1 MVVLALLSQWIPRY
15 MNGGNT
21 HEDTSGS
28 NSTSKPEDEHVPL
41 YSPFR
46 LPITYVPASQLRP
59 LSANLSSDLE
69 LMARTT
75 ETATTTTDI
84 SNMFMKHRGSM
95 YEQLFQPTH
104 SFGRQLIPEWG
115 KQFST
120 DVHYLT
126 DTQRILTEMTTY
138 QERINEMYPG
148 GGGKEVFQNRTES
161 VVDESV
167 CERITTIWND
177 MHHPEFLEK
186 YNYMEWNFLKPL
198 NESSAFLQILSM
210 GNILS
215 PVISLL
221 IPIIFL
227 LLPFVILK
235 LQGQPLT
242 FEVYVDVL
250 KRVAK
255 NHFIGKAIMGIQSMT
270 MDKLLYLVLMLGL
283 YLMQIYQNIV
293 TCRHFYDNTRQMNH
307 DLLELRQFCT
317 HSVRSMDVFVDMHR
331 DKASYG
337 IFCEEVQRRSN
348 HIKDLCKVLANVTP
362 FGLRVRKL
370 GDMGDMLKCY
380 YHLHSQSVA
389 QEAIR
394 YAIGFEGYV
403 DNLRGVSRH
412 MAAGHLSMAT
422 LGHMTDSSTLQFND
436 QYYPSL
442 LLRDGGGGAAV
453 VKNHVSLKKNIII
466 TGPNASGKTTFLKTT
481 AINIVLTQQLG
492 CGYYGAG
499 SCMPRPYTHIH
510 SYLNIPD
517 TSERDSLFQAEA
529 RRCKEIIDAVGQD
542 ATESHHFSIFDEL
555 YSGTNPKEATKAAY
569 AFLKYLSLRPNV
581 DFILTTHYVAVC
593 KKFKKNSKRV
603 ENYKMLVIQHKWGC
617 DDEDESKNHAEPS
630 VPNRSSLSKSKSSMK
645 YTYRIK
651 RGISK
656 IEGAG
661 QILEDMNYPTEIM
674 GTFHTSSSKE
684 KSE

>member
-1 MVVLALLSQWIPRY
+1 MVVLSLLSQWIPRY
-15 MNGGNT
+15 MNG
-21 HEDTSGS
+21 
-28 NSTSKPEDEHVPL
+28 KPEDAKSQDENEDTILTPTASQL
-41 YSPFR
+41 YLPFR
-46 LPITYVPASQLRP
+46 LPITYVPTRQLCP
-59 LSANLSSDLE
+59 LSTNLSSDLE
-69 LMARTT
+69 LM
-75 ETATTTTDI
+75 TTTTMATSTMSDV
-84 SNMFMKHRGSM
+84 SSSSLATLESTHRGSM

-120 DVHYLT
+120 DVEYLT
-126 DTQRILTEMTTY
+126 DTQHILADMTTY
-138 QERINEMYPG
+138 QERIQEMSQEN
-148 GGGKEVFQNRTES
+148 GKEVFQNRTES
-161 VVDESV
+161 LVDESV
-167 CERITTIWND
+167 CGRITTIWSG

-186 YNYMEWNFLKPL
+186 YNYMEWTFLKPL
-198 NESSAFLQILSM
+198 NESSAFLQILSL

-215 PVISLL
+215 PVVSLL
-221 IPIIFL
+221 IPVIFL

-235 LQGQPLT
+235 LQGQALT
-242 FEVYVDVL
+242 FEVYLDVL

-270 MDKLLYLVLMLGL
+270 MDKLLYMVLMLGL
-283 YLMQIYQNIV
+283 YLMQIYQNVV
-293 TCRHFYDNTRQMNH
+293 TCRHFYDNTRQMNN
-307 DLLELRQFCT
+307 DLLELRKFCT
-317 HSVRSMDVFVDMHR
+317 HSARSMDVFVDMHR
-331 DKASYG
+331 NKASYG
-337 IFCEEVQRRSN
+337 AFCEEVQRRSSDIKELCGMLA
-348 HIKDLCKVLANVTP
+348 HISP
-362 FGLRVRKL
+362 FGLHVRKL
-370 GDMGDMLKCY
+370 GDLGDMLKCY
-380 YHLHSQSVA
+380 YHVYSRPVA
-389 QEAIR
+389 KEAIR

-412 MAAGHLSMAT
+412 VKAGHLSMAT
-422 LGHMTDSSTLQFND
+422 LGTSSSASSTLQFND

-442 LLRDGGGGAAV
+442 LSRADGENSKI

-481 AINIVLTQQLG
+481 AINIILTQQLG
-492 CGYYGAG
+492 CGYYGSG
-499 SCMPRPYTHIH
+499 SCLPRPYTHIH

-529 RRCKEIIDAVGQD
+529 RRCKEIIDAVGKD

-603 ENYKMLVIQHKWGC
+603 ENYKMLVIKQ
-617 DDEDESKNHAEPS
+617 DNVNHAEPS
-630 VPNRSSLSKSKSSMK
+630 VPNCSKSKSSMK

-674 GTFHTSSSKE
+674 GTFHTSSE
-684 KSE
+684 

>member
-1 MVVLALLSQWIPRY
+1 MVVLGLLSTLIPTY
-15 MNGGNT
+15 FSKSKSDGSGNDT
-21 HEDTSGS
+21 KHETEEEVL
-28 NSTSKPEDEHVPL
+28 PVPL
-41 YSPFR
+41 YSPFC
-46 LPITYVPASQLRP
+46 LPITYVSSKQLHP
-59 LSANLSSDLE
+59 LSATLSSDLE
-69 LMARTT
+69 LMK
-75 ETATTTTDI
+75 TTTDV
-84 SNMFMKHRGSM
+84 SSSSDTHSASM

-126 DTQRILTEMTTY
+126 DTQDVLVDMPRY
-138 QERINEMYPG
+138 QQRMCMKIDTG
-148 GGGKEVFQNRTES
+148 GGGSRPVREVFQNQYE
-161 VVDESV
+161 DEVAIQEQV
-167 CERITTIWND
+167 CDRITAIWTGI
-177 MHHPEFLEK
+177 HHPEFLEK
-186 YNYMEWNFLKPL
+186 YNYMEWSFLKPL
-198 NESSAFLQILSM
+198 NESSTFLQLLSV

-235 LQGQPLT
+235 LQGQRLT
-242 FEVYVDVL
+242 FEVYLDVL

-255 NHFIGKAIMGIQSMT
+255 NHFIGKAITGIQSMT

-283 YLMQIYQNIV
+283 YLMQIYQNVV
-293 TCRHFYDNTRQMNH
+293 TCRHFYDNTRQMNN
-307 DLLELRQFCT
+307 DLLELHRFCAYST
-317 HSVRSMDVFVDMHR
+317 HSMDVFVDMH
-331 DKASYG
+331 DHKTSYRG
-337 IFCEEVQRRSN
+337 FCAEVRRRSG
-348 HIKDLCKVLANVTP
+348 HIKELRDRLAHVSP
-362 FGLRVRKL
+362 FGLHARK
-370 GDMGDMLKCY
+370 MGDLGYMLQCY
-380 YHLHSQSVA
+380 YHIHSQSVA
-389 QEAIR
+389 QDAIR
-394 YAIGFEGYV
+394 YAIGFEGYM
-403 DNLRGVSRH
+403 DNLRGVSH
-412 MAAGHLSMAT
+412 HVVAGHLSMAALT
-422 LGHMTDSSTLQFND
+422 IENTRKEEEKEQEETDEGKSSTKFND
-436 QYYPSL
+436 QYHPSL
-442 LLRDGGGGAAV
+442 LLSKSDAAAMV
-453 VKNHVSLKKNIII
+453 VKNDVSLKKNMIV

-481 AINIVLTQQLG
+481 AINIILTQQLG

-499 SCMPRPYTHIH
+499 SRLPRPYTHIH

-542 ATESHHFSIFDEL
+542 DPSESHHFSIFDEL

-593 KKFKKNSKRV
+593 KKFKKSSKRV
-603 ENYKMLVIQHKWGC
+603 ENYKMLVVVNH
-617 DDEDESKNHAEPS
+617 SKPS
-630 VPNRSSLSKSKSSMK
+630 GSNRCLSKSSMK

-661 QILEDMNYPTEIM
+661 QILEDMNYPSEIM
-674 GTFHTSSSKE
+674 GTFHTTT
-684 KSE
+684 